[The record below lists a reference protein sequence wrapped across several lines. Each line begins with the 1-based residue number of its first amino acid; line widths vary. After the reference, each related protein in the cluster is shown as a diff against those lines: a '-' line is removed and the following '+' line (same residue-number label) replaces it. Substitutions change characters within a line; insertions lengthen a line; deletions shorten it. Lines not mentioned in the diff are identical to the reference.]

1 MYTVLIVDDEPMAL
15 NLIRLAFNWK
25 DYHFS
30 SILTTTSPN
39 EALHILETRRVDI
52 ALVDISMPEMS
63 GLELIQNSKNRGI
76 CTRFI
81 IISAYSEFDY
91 ARSAVKLGVMEYCLK
106 PIHKDSMMPLLS
118 LKKEAYLAHKLSDR
132 RFRNSALKESGNPDV
147 FLTYLGLTTQ
157 AQYYHMIFLSSD
169 FVDEYEKICNW
180 LCSDEIQMFFTDES
194 IAVFI
199 CGSDTIPERNFPLS
213 CNACV
218 IVFGLTKSELMEIMI
233 HQLRDISLLLLNE
246 DILFIDKL
254 SLLNEIF
261 IKILDYV
268 QRNYQKDISLTML
281 ANKFNIN
288 YSYCSCLFKEATG
301 ITYSSYIKC
310 LRMRHALNLLSHSD
324 LTVSQIAYESGFKD
338 SHYFNNSFKKLT
350 GVTPSQYRQESR
362 SRDISSQSAK
372 NEHKNPGVL
381 NGGCDDEAL

>member
-157 AQYYHMIFLSSD
+157 AQ
-169 FVDEYEKICNW
+169 
-180 LCSDEIQMFFTDES
+180 
-194 IAVFI
+194 
-199 CGSDTIPERNFPLS
+199 
-213 CNACV
+213 
-218 IVFGLTKSELMEIMI
+218 
-233 HQLRDISLLLLNE
+233 
-246 DILFIDKL
+246 
-254 SLLNEIF
+254 
-261 IKILDYV
+261 
-268 QRNYQKDISLTML
+268 
-281 ANKFNIN
+281 
-288 YSYCSCLFKEATG
+288 
-301 ITYSSYIKC
+301 
-310 LRMRHALNLLSHSD
+310 AL
-324 LTVSQIAYESGFKD
+324 
-338 SHYFNNSFKKLT
+338 
-350 GVTPSQYRQESR
+350 
-362 SRDISSQSAK
+362 
-372 NEHKNPGVL
+372 
-381 NGGCDDEAL
+381 